1 MHGDSA
7 QDVRA
12 WFERRKYVS
21 IPGPLSIPVNKS
33 STDVVP
39 ISRECGPA
47 PRGGFT
53 MSLLNV
59 FG

>member
-1 MHGDSA
+1 MVSDSA

-12 WFERRKYVS
+12 WSERRKYVS
-21 IPGPLSIPVNKS
+21 IPGPLSIPVIRS
-33 STDVVP
+33 STDMVP

-53 MSLLNV
+53 MSLLNA